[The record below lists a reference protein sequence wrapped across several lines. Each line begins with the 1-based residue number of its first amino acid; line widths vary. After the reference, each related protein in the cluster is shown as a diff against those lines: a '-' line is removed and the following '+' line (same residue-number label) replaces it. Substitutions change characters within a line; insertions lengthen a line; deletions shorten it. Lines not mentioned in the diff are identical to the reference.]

1 MKTIKTKDYNGYSE
15 VSIDEAMM
23 DALKKTDKKH
33 HIEVIETRSSKNEQ
47 KHKSQYQVTLT
58 TADD

>member
-23 DALKKTDKKH
+23 DALKQTGKKQQVA
-33 HIEVIETRSSKNEQ
+33 VIETRSSQNDVEN
-47 KHKSQYQVTLT
+47 KSQYQVTVT
-58 TADD
+58 TVEK